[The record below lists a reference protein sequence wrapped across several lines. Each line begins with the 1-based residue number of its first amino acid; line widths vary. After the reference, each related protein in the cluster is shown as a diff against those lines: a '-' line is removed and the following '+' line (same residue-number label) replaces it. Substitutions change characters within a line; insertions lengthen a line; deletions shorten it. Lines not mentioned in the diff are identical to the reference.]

1 MAVRIFLMV
10 KVEPGYT
17 DKIIS
22 KLKTFEE
29 VSLVCLI
36 DEGPYDIIA
45 VIDVESFDDYR
56 IFSMDRIGSMHHL
69 EDYTSFITLGA

>member
-1 MAVRIFLMV
+1 MAVRIFLTL

-17 DKIIS
+17 DATLS
-22 KLKTFEE
+22 ELKTFQE

-36 DEGPYDIIA
+36 DQGSFDIIA

-56 IFSMDRIGSMHHL
+56 NFSVDKIGSLHHI
-69 EDYTSFITLGA
+69 EDYTSFITLGV